1 MLPWGEHKNIIKS
14 DEEDNN
20 DDNSETID
28 LKNCSLEGG
37 QEAPDWV
44 LHPELFADTN
54 AINL

>member
-14 DEEDNN
+14 DEVDNN
-20 DDNSETID
+20 YDDSETSD

-37 QEAPDWV
+37 QEAPDVV
-44 LHPELFADTN
+44 LQPELFADTN